1 MTAMDMGAIV
11 FLTEDADP
19 SRLFFSHILFDPAI
33 LWLSE
38 TLRHSGVERF
48 LVVCD
53 NDRQASAAA
62 FFPADTDFVV
72 AGSPEAPTRM
82 AEFLSQ
88 VPGSVTVVTR
98 PVLLAPQGAAFSL
111 PGKEPPKSVFT
122 LRGSALAAALK
133 DGLSF
138 DQALSALGDAKPWQ
152 GRVLPLKDDLTY
164 RSATVEPLAR
174 TLSVERLLAGHV
186 RIIDA
191 DHTYVGPA
199 VTVGAGSTLLP
210 GVILR
215 GRTSI
220 GKDCELGPNTMIRDC
235 TLGDQVSVNSSQL
248 NESLVE
254 DGVVIGPFAYIRPNC
269 ILKKKAKIGDF
280 VELKNSTVGEGT
292 KINHLTYVG
301 DTDAGAHINF
311 GCGTVTVNYD
321 GKKKFRTVIGDHAFI
336 GCNTNLVAPVTIGE
350 GAFTAAGSTITQD
363 VPPDSLAIARDRQ
376 TVKADWAKR
385 RREQ

>member
-122 LRGSALAAALK
+122 VFW
-133 DGLSF
+133 GL
-138 DQALSALGDAKPWQ
+138 
-152 GRVLPLKDDLTY
+152 
-164 RSATVEPLAR
+164 
-174 TLSVERLLAGHV
+174 
-186 RIIDA
+186 
-191 DHTYVGPA
+191 
-199 VTVGAGSTLLP
+199 
-210 GVILR
+210 
-215 GRTSI
+215 
-220 GKDCELGPNTMIRDC
+220 
-235 TLGDQVSVNSSQL
+235 NSSM
-248 NESLVE
+248 SS
-254 DGVVIGPFAYIRPNC
+254 GTFCPHVI
-269 ILKKKAKIGDF
+269 
-280 VELKNSTVGEGT
+280 
-292 KINHLTYVG
+292 
-301 DTDAGAHINF
+301 
-311 GCGTVTVNYD
+311 
-321 GKKKFRTVIGDHAFI
+321 
-336 GCNTNLVAPVTIGE
+336 
-350 GAFTAAGSTITQD
+350 
-363 VPPDSLAIARDRQ
+363 
-376 TVKADWAKR
+376 
-385 RREQ
+385 